1 MGVDEKLG
9 DDDREDDEFDH
20 FTNEF
25 PREAVGNDFNR
36 GAAGRGRGLGR
47 GHRRMQGNPT
57 VGRHR
62 GQDEGTGRH
71 LGGVKLKLPQ
81 FQGGSDPEA
90 YLEWEKRVELI
101 FDCHQYNEIT
111 KVRIAVTQFTE
122 YTISWWD
129 QVMITRRRNLEY
141 PIDNWPDL
149 KNLMRRRF
157 VPRHYHRDLTH
168 KLQVLRQGSRSVDEF
183 YKEMET
189 LMTRMDLIE
198 DEENTMA

>member
-1 MGVDEKLG
+1 M
-9 DDDREDDEFDH
+9 
-20 FTNEF
+20 
-25 PREAVGNDFNR
+25 
-36 GAAGRGRGLGR
+36 
-47 GHRRMQGNPT
+47 
-57 VGRHR
+57 
-62 GQDEGTGRH
+62 
-71 LGGVKLKLPQ
+71 
-81 FQGGSDPEA
+81 
-90 YLEWEKRVELI
+90 ELI

-122 YTISWWD
+122 YAISWWD

-198 DEENTMA
+198 DEETTMA